1 MSKGGNHILRSV
13 LLLLL
18 ASGLA
23 FGLTLGAR
31 ELFPSLE
38 VKVFNPLS
46 DLFPTPGGDRRPVE
60 VAPETP
66 RVDPLLAEL
75 MREDSIAHAEQDDPT
90 TELTDSIDEVRPDS
104 LLAAASRHAADI
116 PTGTTDYSGGENIRR
131 LRSLL
136 AGAGEEPVNIAFL
149 GDSFIE
155 GDILVAHFRRAL
167 QAAYGGAGVGYVP
180 MTSVTARF
188 RQTIKHRFSGE
199 WEEDDALKSPRGE
212 HFLITGSYERPVG
225 SAEVEYT
232 NVAPTGLATLL
243 YSATDSTTFSTEVN
257 GGEPVGEMITPTSGQ
272 LRSLVLGHQVS
283 SLKLSFPSAADIR
296 LYGVLMDGETGVR
309 VDNMSLRGSSGMQL
323 GSVSTVLSQGLHS
336 IRPYHLIV
344 LAYGLNVVSP
354 EDVDNNY
361 GYYFRGMD
369 RVLSR
374 LHELYPEALFL
385 ILSISDRGEIYDGEV
400 YTIPGVPRM
409 VEVQNRLA
417 RKYGALFFNTYGTMK
432 EMGGIEDFVSKGW
445 AAKDYTHLSSA
456 GGRVIAKRMVSDLT
470 ETDITELTRS
480 KAETAIEESIL
491 PETAQDSTRM
501 TPADSTRYDMP
512 IGDRSGE
519 TPFTSDSTSTATR

>member
-1 MSKGGNHILRSV
+1 MSKDGNHILRSV

-31 ELFPSLE
+31 ELLPSLR

-46 DLFPTPGGDRRPVE
+46 DLFPTPSGERPP
-60 VAPETP
+60 VASTSETP
-66 RVDPLLAEL
+66 PEDPLLAEL
-75 MREDSIAHAEQDDPT
+75 MREDSIALAEQT
-90 TELTDSIDEVRPDS
+90 QGAELTDSIDEVRPDS

-116 PTGTTDYSGGENIRR
+116 PIGTTDYSGGENIRR
-131 LRSLL
+131 LRALL
-136 AGAGEEPVNIAFL
+136 STAGEKPVNIAFL

-155 GDILVAHFRRAL
+155 GDILVDHFRRSL
-167 QAAYGGAGVGYVP
+167 QSAYGGEGVGYVP

-188 RQTIKHRFSGE
+188 RQTIKHRFSGD
-199 WEEDDALKSPRGE
+199 WEDDNALKSPRGE
-212 HFLITGSYERPVG
+212 YFLITGSYQRPVG
-225 SAEVEYT
+225 SAVVEYT
-232 NVAPTGLATLL
+232 NNSPTGISTLL
-243 YSATDSTTFSTEVN
+243 YSAADSTTYRVEVN
-257 GGEPVGEMITPTSGQ
+257 GGEPEESLITPTGGQ
-272 LRSLVLGHQVS
+272 LKQRVLGHQVS
-283 SLKLSFPSAADIR
+283 TLKLTFPSAVDIR

-323 GSVSTVLSQGLHS
+323 GSVSTTLSQGLHS
-336 IRPYHLIV
+336 IRPYHLFV

-361 GYYFRGMD
+361 SYYYRGMD

-385 ILSISDRGEIYDGEV
+385 ILSISDRGQLYEGDV

-432 EMGGIEDFVSKGW
+432 EMGGIEDFVTKGW

-456 GGRVIAKRMVSDLT
+456 GGRAIAKRLVQDLT
-470 ETDITELTRS
+470 KADLESLTQQRA
-480 KAETAIEESIL
+480 KKAIEESIL
-491 PETAQDSTRM
+491 PAAAQDSSHVS
-501 TPADSTRYDMP
+501 PADSARSVGLSEDRAEEMP
-512 IGDRSGE
+512 I
-519 TPFTSDSTSTATR
+519 TSDSTSISTR